1 MNPEILGLVGAE
13 NIDFGIISIWTI
25 LGDDRIP
32 KETLH
37 KRGSRQNPGALQPQ
51 DWERVWKM
59 SQWGGRGLAQDHS
72 TVLTATKGSNQI
84 PKMSP

>member
-51 DWERVWKM
+51 D
-59 SQWGGRGLAQDHS
+59 
-72 TVLTATKGSNQI
+72 
-84 PKMSP
+84 